1 MIADALLSTASAINA
16 TLYGAS
22 RLSYAIARDGELPAL
37 LEKKVWNEPLEGLLI
52 TAGVTLVVA
61 NLFDLSSISVMGSAG
76 FLIIFAVVNA
86 ANVKLARDTKSKW
99 WLSLLALLACVA
111 ALVALLWQT
120 YLTSPSR
127 ILVLVVLIAL
137 AFAIEGGYRVFRKRS
152 LHLHKP

>member
-1 MIADALLSTASAINA
+1 MNA

-111 ALVALLWQT
+111 ALEMV
-120 YLTSPSR
+120 PSYPQA
-127 ILVLVVLIAL
+127 VLQLC
-137 AFAIEGGYRVFRKRS
+137 RPS
-152 LHLHKP
+152 